1 MCTAKEKDGQITVLG
16 VPTLE
21 PMQDQAE
28 TLARARQSGTLSA
41 EPRPT
46 VDVNRVENATDDQ
59 APKRF
64 GSIGVVRYGVQSAT
78 TTQK

>member
-1 MCTAKEKDGQITVLG
+1 MHTGQNSVLG
-16 VPTLE
+16 NTVTPELRTR
-21 PMQDQAE
+21 QAE

-41 EPRPT
+41 ELRSI

-59 APKRF
+59 APRRF

>member
-1 MCTAKEKDGQITVLG
+1 MHTGQNSVLG
-16 VPTLE
+16 NTVTPELRTR
-21 PMQDQAE
+21 QAE
-28 TLARARQSGTLSA
+28 TLAHARQSGTLSA
-41 EPRPT
+41 ELHSI

-59 APKRF
+59 APRRF